1 MGRLGILFV
10 LFLTVSFTVASGQVK
25 IRLFSNQSPE
35 SALFYVT
42 EGKYEINAFNGENL
56 IAGKGEPVIIT
67 RFNGKLAVK
76 TRDSKGIFCD
86 SVLLKGT
93 TGNDSFSL
101 RTIGNFPVRQFYSG
115 DLVCFPDLGT
125 LVIINICDIEN
136 YVAGV
141 VKAEGG
147 SGKNEEYF
155 KSQAVITR
163 TYLYKYFDKHIT
175 DRYNVCDNTHCQ
187 AFNGLS
193 SDTIINNAAMETRG
207 QVILAQDS
215 TLIISAFHS
224 NCGGETA
231 SAEDVWLTSQPYL
244 LGKID
249 PYCISSRN
257 SVWDTKISLSE
268 WLKYLKKSGYKG
280 PTEDS
285 TLFGFLQKSRLPDYR
300 TGTFTIP
307 LRTIRT
313 DFNLRSTFFSV
324 IIDSDSVVFKG
335 RGYGHGV
342 GLCQEGA
349 MVMASKGFNYKQI
362 IDFYY
367 FGVLIAD
374 IKDAKLMPPDNWQP
388 PNPHEGGL
396 IRWQNAMNPL

>member
-1 MGRLGILFV
+1 MARLKILIC
-10 LFLTVSFTVASGQVK
+10 LFLTVNISVVSGQVSVR
-25 IRLFSNQSPE
+25 IFSNQSPE
-35 SALFYVT
+35 SALFTVT
-42 EGKYEINAFNGENL
+42 EGKYEIQAFNGENL
-56 IAGKGEPVIIT
+56 SVGKGELVLIT

-76 TRDSKGIFCD
+76 TLASKGIYCD

-101 RTIGNFPVRQFYSG
+101 RINDNFPVRQFYSG
-115 DLVCFPDLGT
+115 DLECFPDLET
-125 LVIINICDIEN
+125 LVLINICDLEK

-147 SGKNEEYF
+147 SGKNIEYF
-155 KSQAVITR
+155 KSQAVIAR

-193 SDTIINNAAMETRG
+193 PDTIINNAAMETHG
-207 QVILAQDS
+207 QVILAPDS

-224 NCGGETA
+224 NCGGETV
-231 SAEDVWLTSQPYL
+231 SAEDVWLTSQQYL
-244 LGKID
+244 IGKVD
-249 PYCISSRN
+249 PYCTASRN
-257 SVWDTKISLSE
+257 SIWVTKIGLSE
-268 WLKYLKKSGYKG
+268 WLNYLKKSGYKG
-280 PTEDS
+280 TAEDYS
-285 TLFGFLQKSRLPDYR
+285 RFNFLQRSRLTDYV
-300 TGTFTIP
+300 TGSFAMP

-313 DFNLRSTFFSV
+313 DLNLKSTFFSV
-324 IIDSDSVVFKG
+324 TVEGDSISLKG

-349 MVMASKGFNYKQI
+349 MAMAQKGFNYKQI

-367 FGVLIAD
+367 FGVRIAD
-374 IKDAKLMPPDNWQP
+374 INQVP
-388 PNPHEGGL
+388 PNPPLGGL
-396 IRWQNAMNPL
+396 MR